1 MKTARTPLPV
11 WTFRALATAAALVA
25 AAAAPS
31 AHALFKVVGPDG
43 RISYTDRA
51 PETGRVTP
59 VNQSTTGAPEV
70 PMSYATKQASQRFPV
85 MLYSADGCE
94 PCNDGRQLLSRRGI
108 PFQERTLITQEDKDA
123 MKQQV
128 GSTALPL
135 LKVGG
140 QTIPGFS
147 AQVWS
152 ETLDTA
158 GYPAIGKAAPMVKQA
173 EAKPIA
179 PRAAP
184 RAKEPAPEDAPKPT
198 QAAPSGQGGIR
209 F

>member
-1 MKTARTPLPV
+1 MKNARFPHAV
-11 WTFRALATAAALVA
+11 VALAALAAALGTT
-25 AAAAPS
+25 S

-70 PMSYATKQASQRFPV
+70 PMSYATRQASQRFPV
-85 MLYSADGCE
+85 TLYSADGCE

-108 PFQERTLITQEDKDA
+108 PFQERTLSTPEDKEA

-147 AQVWS
+147 AQGWS

-158 GYPAIGKAAPMVKQA
+158 GYPAIGQASPGVKQA
-173 EAKPIA
+173 VAKPVA

-184 RAKEPAPEDAPKPT
+184 KAKEVEPEEAPPKPT

>member
-1 MKTARTPLPV
+1 MKTARTLQ
-11 WTFRALATAAALVA
+11 ALTTLAALAAAL
-25 AAAAPS
+25 AAPS

-70 PMSYATKQASQRFPV
+70 PMSYATRQASQRFPV

-108 PFQERTLITQEDKDA
+108 PFQERTLSTPEDKEA

-147 AQVWS
+147 AQSWG

-158 GYPAIGKAAPMVKQA
+158 GYPAIGQASPSVKQA
-173 EAKPIA
+173 VAKPVA

-184 RAKEPAPEDAPKPT
+184 KAKEVEPEEAPPKPT
-198 QAAPSGQGGIR
+198 QAAPSGRGGIR

>member
-1 MKTARTPLPV
+1 MKTARTPFPA
-11 WTFRALATAAALVA
+11 WTLRTLTAAAALVA

-70 PMSYATKQASQRFPV
+70 PMSYATRQASQRFPV
-85 MLYSADGCE
+85 TLYSADGCE
-94 PCNDGRQLLSRRGI
+94 PCNDARQLLSRRGI
-108 PFQERTLITQEDKDA
+108 PFQERTLITPEDKEA

-128 GSTALPL
+128 GSTGLPL

-140 QTIPGFS
+140 QTIPGYS
-147 AQVWS
+147 VQAWN
-152 ETLDTA
+152 ETLDVA
-158 GYPAIGKAAPMVKQA
+158 GYPAIGKAAPMAKQA
-173 EAKPIA
+173 DAKPIA

-184 RAKEPAPEDAPKPT
+184 KAKAVDPQDAPAPT
-198 QAAPSGQGGIR
+198 QAAPAGRGGIR